1 MNLILLEQK
10 IIPIIEQIKDSPA
23 TQAEIQLII
32 SAVKESV
39 KKSGIISRI
48 KTTIINKIRGVFNIM
63 ADTTTTT
70 NTESIATEVATEA
83 VTAVTETL
91 EQKKADLIAKKKAE
105 ITATSSSFVKFRNA
119 MEISLINGADDYII
133 ELLIEK
139 LAKM

>member
-10 IIPIIEQIKDSPA
+10 IIPIIEQIKNSPA
-23 TQAEIQLII
+23 TQAEVQLIL
-32 SAVKESV
+32 SAVEESV

-48 KTTIINKIRGVFNIM
+48 NTAIINKIRGVFHIM
-63 ADTTTTT
+63 EDTTTIQENVT
-70 NTESIATEVATEA
+70 TEVATAA

-91 EQKKADLIAKKKAE
+91 DQKKADLIAKLKAE
-105 ITATSSSFVKFRNA
+105 ITTTSSSYVKFRNA
-119 MEISLINGADDYII
+119 MEISLINGADDYIT